1 MNPSGIADVSL
12 AAAFFAGLIS
22 FLSPCVLPLVPGY
35 VSMLS
40 GIGMDQL
47 SKGEAPR
54 SSLLTS
60 ALSFVAGLSVVFVA
74 LGASASAVG
83 QLLKEN
89 RNALTPIAGALV
101 ILFGLHLLG
110 VLAKLTTKVG
120 IIIGVVLVALGVV
133 ALLHHGPL
141 FAGLGALHFFSLSL
155 IGFLGPAMARW
166 LNQDVHLRSSV
177 GKPSAW
183 SAFFLGF
190 AFAFGWSPCLGPI
203 VGVVLGLAS
212 ATDTVGRGIL
222 LLAVYSAGL
231 SVPFVLTALEMSR
244 FLRFYKSFRKYL
256 HVVELVSGA
265 LLLFIGG
272 LVFFNK
278 LAWLTAKLTFLN
290 AVTQWLERP
299 FSAAT
304 HSWMFW
310 AVVAA
315 AVLALLALAAF
326 RYREVFASMPR
337 RQTAV
342 VILTVIALI
351 GITIYADRATRVSGA
366 ALTHTGAQSNNSAS
380 NAEPELKLKD
390 LDGKDVALADFKGK
404 VVFVNFWATWCDPC
418 RIEIPWL
425 IAMQEKYGPNGFTV
439 VGVAMD
445 EEGKSAVAP
454 FVAKERFDVEGQ
466 KLPMNYPILIG
477 TDDAADKFGGIL
489 GYPSSFLISRD
500 GKVITKFQGL
510 KSEDELHKAI
520 ESLL

>member
-1 MNPSGIADVSL
+1 MNPTGIADVSL

-35 VSMLS
+35 ISMLS
-40 GIGMDQL
+40 GVGMEQL

-60 ALSFVAGLSVVFVA
+60 ALSFVAGLSVVFIA

-101 ILFGLHLLG
+101 LLFGLHLLG
-110 VLAKLTTKVG
+110 VLARMKPRVG
-120 IIIGVVLVALGVV
+120 IAIGVAFVALGVI
-133 ALLHHGPL
+133 ALLRHAPL
-141 FAGLGALHFFSLSL
+141 VAGLGALHFFSLSL
-155 IGFLGPAMARW
+155 IGFLGPSMARW

-177 GKPSAW
+177 AKPSAW

-212 ATDTVGRGIL
+212 TTDTVARGVL

-231 SVPFVLTALEMSR
+231 SVPFVITALEMTR

-256 HVVELVSGA
+256 HYVELVSGA
-265 LLLFIGG
+265 LLIFVGG
-272 LVFFNK
+272 LVFLNK
-278 LAWLTAKLTFLN
+278 LAWLTAKLTFLSAIT
-290 AVTQWLERP
+290 AVLERP

-304 HSWMFW
+304 HGWVFW

-315 AVLALLALAAF
+315 AVLALGVIAAI
-326 RYREVFASMPR
+326 RYREVFASMTR

-342 VILTVIALI
+342 IVFTIIALI
-351 GITIYADRATRVSGA
+351 GVLIYADRATRPSGTQVA
-366 ALTHTGAQSNNSAS
+366 HASARTTGSLA
-380 NAEPELKLKD
+380 PDLKLKD
-390 LDGKDVALADFKGK
+390 LDGKDVNLADFKGK

-425 IAMQEKYGPNGFTV
+425 IAMQHKYGPQGFTV
-439 VGVAMD
+439 VGIAMD
-445 EEGKSAVAP
+445 EEGKSVVAP
-454 FVAKERFDVEGQ
+454 FVSKERFDVEGQ
-466 KLPMNYPILIG
+466 KLPMDYPILIG

-500 GKVITKFQGL
+500 GKVVTKFQGL
-510 KSEDELHKAI
+510 KSEDELHQAI